1 MSLLMEQK
9 RLRTMLNDVFF
20 AYKPF
25 LLFLLAIPL
34 LIAWY
39 LWKHKEREA
48 SIRYPHAAFLAK
60 QKRGIRARL
69 IHLPFILRMLVL
81 TVLIFALARPQS
93 SSVSRDVS
101 IEGIDIVLA
110 LDISGSMLA
119 EDFKPNRLE
128 SAKKTAI
135 DFINMRS
142 GDRIGVTIFSGQS
155 FTLGPLTTD
164 HALLKELTSNV
175 YTGMVEDGTAIGD
188 GLATAVNRLRE
199 SQAISRVIILLT
211 DGINNTGAID
221 PRTSAE
227 IASVLGVRV
236 YTIGVGSSGPVPYPF
251 QTPMGTQYQ
260 QVEIP
265 VDEGLLEEI
274 ASMTGGRYFWAENQ
288 RTLEEVYQEI
298 DLMERSKIDV
308 TEFSRKHDEYL
319 PLVMIALFL
328 LGLEVLFRNTWLKTI
343 P

>member
-1 MSLLMEQK
+1 M
-9 RLRTMLNDVFF
+9 NDVFF

-25 LLFLLAIPL
+25 LLFLLVIPL

-39 LWKHKEREA
+39 VWKHKEREA
-48 SIRYPHAAFLAK
+48 SIRYTHAALLAS

-69 IHLPFILRMLVL
+69 IHLPFVLRMMVL
-81 TVLIFALARPQS
+81 TILIIALARPQS
-93 SSVSRDVS
+93 SSVSRDIS

-128 SAKKTAI
+128 SAKETAL
-135 DFINMRS
+135 DFIAMRP
-142 GDRIGVTIFSGQS
+142 GDRIGVTVFSGQS
-155 FTLGPLTTD
+155 FTLSPLTID
-164 HALLKELTSNV
+164 HTLLNELTSNV
-175 YTGMVEDGTAIGD
+175 QTGMVEDGTAIGD

-211 DGINNTGAID
+211 DGINNAGSID
-221 PRTSAE
+221 PLTSAE

-236 YTIGVGSSGPVPYPF
+236 YTIGVGSSGAVPYPF
-251 QTPMGTQYQ
+251 QTPMGVQYQ
-260 QVEIP
+260 RVEIP
-265 VDEGLLEEI
+265 VDEKLLEEI

-288 RTLEEVYQEI
+288 KNLEEIYQEI
-298 DLMERSKIDV
+298 DQMERSKIDV
-308 TEFSRKHDEYL
+308 TEYSRRHDEYL
-319 PLVMIALFL
+319 PLVIIALFL
-328 LGLEVLFRNTWLKTI
+328 LALEVIIRNTWLKTI